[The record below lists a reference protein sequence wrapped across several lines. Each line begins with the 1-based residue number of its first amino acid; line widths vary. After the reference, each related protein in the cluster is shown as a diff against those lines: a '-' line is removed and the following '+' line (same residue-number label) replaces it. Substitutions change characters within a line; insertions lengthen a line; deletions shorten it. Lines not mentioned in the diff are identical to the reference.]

1 MPYKSKPKPCYID
14 QFQFYKV
21 IDGRKVY
28 RSKDRYYS
36 WDEGGCHM
44 YKNFIIDFFE
54 EGLLLEDID
63 DYVEYWHANEMN
75 QSLKDFLGLNDYEY
89 EVWLQEGNDV
99 IRDVLYC
106 KRHNLNLKDYYS
118 MSTGDKI
125 AARSYDLK
133 EVKEYKKD
141 GEQGENS

>member
-1 MPYKSKPKPCYID
+1 
-14 QFQFYKV
+14 
-21 IDGRKVY
+21 
-28 RSKDRYYS
+28 
-36 WDEGGCHM
+36 M

-54 EGLLLEDID
+54 EGLMIEDID
-63 DYVEYWHANEMN
+63 DYVEYWHNNEMS
-75 QSLKDFLGLNDYEY
+75 QSLKDFLGLNNYEY

-106 KRHNLNLKDYYS
+106 KRHNLNLKDYYN

-125 AARSYDLK
+125 AARSYDLE

-141 GEQGENS
+141 GRQGENS

>member
-1 MPYKSKPKPCYID
+1 
-14 QFQFYKV
+14 
-21 IDGRKVY
+21 
-28 RSKDRYYS
+28 
-36 WDEGGCHM
+36 M
-44 YKNFIIDFFE
+44 YKNFVIDFFE
-54 EGLLLEDID
+54 EGLMLEDID
-63 DYVEYWHANEMN
+63 DYVEYWHNNEMS

-125 AARSYDLK
+125 VARSYDLK

>member
-1 MPYKSKPKPCYID
+1 
-14 QFQFYKV
+14 
-21 IDGRKVY
+21 
-28 RSKDRYYS
+28 
-36 WDEGGCHM
+36 M

-54 EGLLLEDID
+54 EGLMLEDID
-63 DYVEYWHANEMN
+63 DYVEYWHNNEMS
-75 QSLKDFLGLNDYEY
+75 QSLKDFLGLNNYEY

-125 AARSYDLK
+125 AARSYDLN

-141 GEQGENS
+141 GKQGENS

>member
-1 MPYKSKPKPCYID
+1 
-14 QFQFYKV
+14 
-21 IDGRKVY
+21 
-28 RSKDRYYS
+28 
-36 WDEGGCHM
+36 M
-44 YKNFIIDFFE
+44 YKNFIIDFFD
-54 EGLLLEDID
+54 EGLMLEDID
-63 DYVEYWHANEMN
+63 DYVEYWHNNEMS
-75 QSLKDFLGLNDYEY
+75 QSLKDFLGLNNYEY

-106 KRHNLNLKDYYS
+106 KRHNLDLKDYYS

-141 GEQGENS
+141 GKQGENS